1 MRMNYWTT
9 IFSSK
14 FSLVTQKINQNYKFV
29 LFSVVD
35 YIQIVMLV
43 NDNCSIVEKLISVF
57 LCLYSRV

>member
-1 MRMNYWTT
+1 MNYWTT

>member
-14 FSLVTQKINQNYKFV
+14 FGLVTQKINQNYKFV